1 MAHPSAPVSNRRV
14 SRRTGLRRPCE
25 LSLPGLVTRMAITSD
40 IGIDGLSFVC
50 ANPIAPGTRC
60 RISFELP
67 LADRA
72 VGVNGVVKTVYS
84 SFCGAEG
91 FKIGA
96 VFTELD
102 DGASAALREFS
113 ATDP

>member
-1 MAHPSAPVSNRRV
+1 MTLPSAPGSNRRV

-25 LSLPGLVTRMAITSD
+25 LILPDQAARQATTSD
-40 IGIDGLSFVC
+40 IGIDGVSFVC
-50 ANPIAPGTRC
+50 ARPIAPGTRC

-67 LADRA
+67 LGDRSVPVDA
-72 VGVNGVVKTVYS
+72 VLKTVYS
-84 SFCGAEG
+84 SFCGVDG

-102 DGASAALREFS
+102 DRGTAALHELDEANR
-113 ATDP
+113 

>member
-25 LSLPGLVTRMAITSD
+25 LSLPGLVTRKAITSD

-72 VGVNGVVKTVYS
+72 VVVNGAVKTIYS
-84 SFCGAEG
+84 SFCGADG

>member
-1 MAHPSAPVSNRRV
+1 MVHPSAPVSNRRV

-25 LSLPGLVTRMAITSD
+25 LSLPGQVTRKAITSD

-67 LADRA
+67 LADRTVA
-72 VGVNGVVKTVYS
+72 VNGVVKTVYS

-96 VFTELD
+96 VFTALD
-102 DGASAALREFS
+102 DGTSAALREFS
-113 ATDP
+113 GPDR